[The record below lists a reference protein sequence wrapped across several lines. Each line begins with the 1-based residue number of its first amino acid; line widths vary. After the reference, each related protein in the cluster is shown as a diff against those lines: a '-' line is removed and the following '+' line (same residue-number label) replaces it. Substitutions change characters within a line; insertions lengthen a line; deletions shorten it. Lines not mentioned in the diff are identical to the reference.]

1 MNQRVEFPS
10 EMVRVSIKNHVIV
23 IFITK
28 EKKKTSK
35 RGCRTQV
42 YNHTILLPYGLIS

>member
-35 RGCRTQV
+35 REV
-42 YNHTILLPYGLIS
+42 VVHKYTIIQSHYRMV

>member
-10 EMVRVSIKNHVIV
+10 EMVRVSIENHVIV

-28 EKKKTSK
+28 EKRKEKKT
-35 RGCRTQV
+35 RGHRIQS
-42 YNHTILLPYGLIS
+42 YNLTTV